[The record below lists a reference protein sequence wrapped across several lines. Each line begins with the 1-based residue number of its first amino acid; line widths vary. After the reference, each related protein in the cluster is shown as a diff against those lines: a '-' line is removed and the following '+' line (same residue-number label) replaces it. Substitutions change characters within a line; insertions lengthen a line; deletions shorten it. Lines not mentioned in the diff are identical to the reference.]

1 MKANSKPVAKKP
13 ADTKNTATKTAAK
26 PSAKQPIAKPNVAK
40 PVVQVEQVVKQPE
53 EEKKEV
59 ISQPPIPPV
68 IVEPVIGSV
77 VVKYN
82 HYKEQF
88 QIVDGVLKEDDI
100 LEQYC
105 LSYAFSGDFQ
115 INLRVE
121 KDKERTYLP
130 KLGKVW
136 HEIEDGVIYIID
148 IEEDAV
154 EEAEKRKNAKPI

>member
-1 MKANSKPVAKKP
+1 M
-13 ADTKNTATKTAAK
+13 
-26 PSAKQPIAKPNVAK
+26 
-40 PVVQVEQVVKQPE
+40 
-53 EEKKEV
+53 
-59 ISQPPIPPV
+59 
-68 IVEPVIGSV
+68 

-121 KDKERTYLP
+121 KDKERAYLP
-130 KLGKVW
+130 K
-136 HEIEDGVIYIID
+136 
-148 IEEDAV
+148 
-154 EEAEKRKNAKPI
+154 